1 MSGYSEVLYVIFAMV
16 IVATMAL
23 NANRVIQVNNVS
35 MIEGQ
40 LEGQVI
46 SYAQNIIEE
55 ARALAFDQETTD
67 DPTSENSV
75 VPVTIPEGFTND
87 SNLGID
93 SGETQNDRTT
103 YNDFDD
109 YNEHSETVTFNGV
122 DYIINV
128 TVDYISHDN
137 TYTTFTITNSETTLK
152 RITVN
157 VQSEFLNK
165 NPGSDNTNYNFSFIR
180 SYYAD

>member
-16 IVATMAL
+16 IVSTMAL

-46 SYAQNIIEE
+46 AYAQDLIEE
-55 ARALAFDQETTD
+55 SRALAFDEETVD
-67 DPTSENSV
+67 DGSGNSV
-75 VPVTIPEGFTND
+75 VPVYIPGGFST
-87 SNLGID
+87 LGKD
-93 SGETQNDRTT
+93 GESGRTT
-103 YNDFDD
+103 FNDFDD
-109 YNEHSETVTFNGV
+109 FDGYNETVNINGI
-122 DYIINV
+122 DYLI
-128 TVDYISHDN
+128 TVDVRYLNHSSDYN
-137 TYTTFTITNSETTLK
+137 TFSTAAGKSTLK
-152 RITVN
+152 QITVN
-157 VQSEFLNK
+157 VESDFLNK

>member
-16 IVATMAL
+16 IVSTMAL

-46 SYAQNIIEE
+46 AYAQDIIEE
-55 ARALAFDQETTD
+55 SRALAYDEETTYD
-67 DPTSENSV
+67 ASGNSV
-75 VPVTIPEGFTND
+75 VPVYIPSGF
-87 SNLGID
+87 SSLGPD
-93 SGETQNDRTT
+93 GSESGRTSFD
-103 YNDFDD
+103 DFDD
-109 YNEHSETVTFNGV
+109 FDEYTETVNINGNDYDVSVNV
-122 DYIINV
+122 DYVITSNFTDYTV
-128 TVDYISHDN
+128 TGSK
-137 TYTTFTITNSETTLK
+137 STLK

-157 VQSEFLNK
+157 LESDFLNK
-165 NPGSDNTNYNFSFIR
+165 NQAGNNTNYNFSFIR

>member
-16 IVATMAL
+16 IVSTMAL

-46 SYAQNIIEE
+46 AYAQDIIEE
-55 ARALAFDQETTD
+55 ARALAFDEETTYD
-67 DPTSENSV
+67 ASGNSI
-75 VPVTIPEGFTND
+75 VPVYIPGGFSD
-87 SNLGID
+87 IDDLD
-93 SGETQNDRTT
+93 SGENKNNRTSFD
-103 YNDFDD
+103 DFDD
-109 YNEHSETVTFNGV
+109 FDGFTETVDINGNEYDVRVDV
-122 DYIINV
+122 DYV
-128 TVDYISHDN
+128 TTSDFEN
-137 TYTTFTITNSETTLK
+137 YTTLTSGKSTLK

-157 VQSEFLNK
+157 ITSEFLNK
-165 NPGSDNTNYNFSFIR
+165 NQTGNNTNYNFSFIR

>member
-1 MSGYSEVLYVIFAMV
+1 MV

-46 SYAQNIIEE
+46 TYAQNIIEE
-55 ARALAFDQETTD
+55 ARALSFDQETSD
-67 DPTSENSV
+67 DASGNST
-75 VPVTIPEGFTND
+75 VPVTIPDGFSD
-87 SNLGID
+87 NLGIAGD
-93 SGETQNDRTT
+93 GSGEVANDRTT

-109 YNEHSETVTFNGV
+109 YNGHQETVTFQGV
-122 DYIINV
+122 DYVINV
-128 TVDYISHDN
+128 DVEYLTHNS
-137 TYTTFTITNSETTLK
+137 TYTSFNVSTNESTLK
-152 RITVN
+152 RIRVN
-157 VQSEFLNK
+157 ITSEFLNK
-165 NPGSDNTNYNFSFIR
+165 NPGSDNTNYNFSFVR

>member
-46 SYAQNIIEE
+46 AYAQDIIEE
-55 ARALAFDQETTD
+55 SRALAFDEETTYD
-67 DPTSENSV
+67 ASGNSS
-75 VPVTIPEGFTND
+75 VPVYIPGGF
-87 SNLGID
+87 SNIGPD
-93 SGETQNDRTT
+93 GSETGRTSFD
-103 YNDFDD
+103 DFDD
-109 YNEHSETVTFNGV
+109 FDGYNETVNINGNDYSVSVVV
-122 DYIINV
+122 DYVNTSNYTDY
-128 TVDYISHDN
+128 TVSG
-137 TYTTFTITNSETTLK
+137 SKSTLK

-157 VQSEFLNK
+157 LESDFLNK
-165 NPGSDNTNYNFSFIR
+165 NQSGNNTNYNFSFIR

>member
-16 IVATMAL
+16 IVSTMAL

-46 SYAQNIIEE
+46 AYAQDIIEE
-55 ARALAFDQETTD
+55 SRALAFDEETTD
-67 DPTSENSV
+67 DASGNSV
-75 VPVTIPEGFTND
+75 VPVYIPGGFST
-87 SNLGID
+87 LGRD
-93 SGETQNDRTT
+93 SGESDRT
-103 YNDFDD
+103 NFDDFDD
-109 YNEHSETVTFNGV
+109 YNGYTETVTINGIDYNIDV
-122 DYIINV
+122 DVEYL
-128 TVDYISHDN
+128 THGSQYN
-137 TYTTFTITNSETTLK
+137 TFSVSGSKSTLK

-165 NPGSDNTNYNFSFIR
+165 NPGTDNTNYNFSFIR

>member
-16 IVATMAL
+16 IVSTMAL

-46 SYAQNIIEE
+46 AYAQDIIEE
-55 ARALAFDQETTD
+55 SRALAFDEQTVD
-67 DPTSENSV
+67 DGSGNSV
-75 VPVTIPEGFTND
+75 VPVYIPGGFST
-87 SNLGID
+87 LGTD
-93 SGETQNDRTT
+93 GESGRTT
-103 YNDFDD
+103 FNDFDD
-109 YNEHSETVTFNGV
+109 FHGYTELVTINGI
-122 DYIINV
+122 DYDINV
-128 TVDYISHDN
+128 VVEYLNHGSQYN
-137 TYTTFTITNSETTLK
+137 TFSVSGSKSTLK

>member
-55 ARALAFDQETTD
+55 SRALAFDQETSD
-67 DPTSENSV
+67 DASGNSV
-75 VPVTIPEGFTND
+75 VPVYIPGGFST
-87 SNLGID
+87 LGID
-93 SGETQNDRTT
+93 SGETQDDRTT

-109 YNEHSETVTFNGV
+109 FNGHEETVTFNGV
-122 DYIINV
+122 DYLINV
-128 TVDYISHDN
+128 TVNYLTHGSQYN
-137 TYTTFTITNSETTLK
+137 TFSVAGGKSTLK

-157 VQSEFLNK
+157 VQSDFLTK